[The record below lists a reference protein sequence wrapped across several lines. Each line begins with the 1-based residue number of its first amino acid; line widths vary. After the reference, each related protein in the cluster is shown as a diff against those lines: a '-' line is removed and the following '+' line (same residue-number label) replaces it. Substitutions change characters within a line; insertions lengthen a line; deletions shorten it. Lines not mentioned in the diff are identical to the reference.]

1 MQGMLCRAC
10 RGCCAGDAGDAV
22 HGDAGDAVRGML
34 CWGCDALQ
42 AEAPF
47 PAVPLGGNLNLC
59 CVCGSRASRLC
70 YSTFILQLS

>member
-1 MQGMLCRAC
+1 M
-10 RGCCAGDAGDAV
+10 AV
-22 HGDAGDAVRGML
+22 VAVR
-34 CWGCDALQ
+34 WGDGGGSGVVVAVAVRWR

-70 YSTFILQLS
+70 YSTFIL